1 MNGNSAKV
9 ELRRRFRAARRALDP
24 AARAAATSAS
34 LETIQEFITRRHPPA
49 LASYAAAGGELDLD
63 QLHQQ
68 RWQRGEPVWLPRVRG
83 DDLTWHPLTSSQALV
98 SGAFGIR
105 EPSTEV
111 PAMALPAGTL
121 VLVPGVAFATN
132 GHRLGQGRGYYDRAL
147 AGRDIISIGV
157 GFACQRC
164 DFLPIE
170 SHDLRLDGLILDGEW
185 LRTPTLAP

>member
-1 MNGNSAKV
+1 MSGTSAKV

-24 AARAAATSAS
+24 VARAAAAAAACK
-34 LETIQEFITRRHPPA
+34 TIEAFIARLRPPA

-63 QLHQQ
+63 QLHQY
-68 RWQRGEPVWLPRVRG
+68 RWQRGEVVWLPRVRG
-83 DDLTWHPLTSSQALV
+83 DDLTWHPLTSAQSLIV
-98 SGAFGIR
+98 GAFGIR
-105 EPSTEV
+105 EPSAEV
-111 PAMALPAGTL
+111 PAASLPSGTL

-147 AGRDIISIGV
+147 AGQRVISIGV

-170 SHDLRLDGLILDGEW
+170 SHDRRLDGLILDGEW

>member
-1 MNGNSAKV
+1 MSGNSAKV

-34 LETIQEFITRRHPPA
+34 LDALQEFIARRHPPA

-68 RWQRGEPVWLPRVRG
+68 RWRRGEVVWLPRVRG
-83 DDLTWHPLTSSQALV
+83 DDLTWHPLTSPQALV

-105 EPSTEV
+105 EPGAEV

-147 AGRDIISIGV
+147 AGQQVISVGI

-164 DFLPIE
+164 DHLPIE